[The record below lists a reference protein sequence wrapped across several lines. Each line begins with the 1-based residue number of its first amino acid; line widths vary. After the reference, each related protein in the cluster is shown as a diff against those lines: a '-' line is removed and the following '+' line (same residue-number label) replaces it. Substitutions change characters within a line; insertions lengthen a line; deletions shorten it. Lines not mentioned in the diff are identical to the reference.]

1 MMVLRWVW
9 RIQVLND
16 VKEFFDGR
24 PERPGCL
31 KNGPTLGRLRH
42 WQFGIGW
49 PVSWA
54 GWLARWVHQCW
65 AGSTHAN
72 VQSNRLHIPQ
82 APPPQLRVNFELG
95 IWRIRFLLRGELCN
109 TLWQKFWSF
118 SYSRNIIFCYN
129 RSKQCRFLW
138 FNASLGVHSPW
149 FQGFNVFGNKCL
161 RLKVKNLPDDI
172 YILIYLNC
180 F

>member
-1 MMVLRWVW
+1 MVLRWVW

-24 PERPGCL
+24 PDCLGCL
-31 KNGPTLGRLRH
+31 EKRPNFGPFKALAVWHRLAC
-42 WQFGIGW
+42 GL
-49 PVSWA
+49 
-54 GWLARWVHQCW
+54 GWLGWLRWVHQCW

-109 TLWQKFWSF
+109 TLWQKCWSF
-118 SYSRNIIFCYN
+118 SYSQSIIFCYS
-129 RSKQCRFLW
+129 RSKQHMFLW
-138 FNASLGVHSPW
+138 FNASLCVHSPW
-149 FQGFNVFGNKCL
+149 FQGFNVLGNKCL
-161 RLKVKNLPDDI
+161 RLKVKKLPDDI
-172 YILIYLNC
+172 
-180 F
+180 